1 MITDMTPAHA
11 APLPVARTSMQA
23 VWSLVFGILSITC
36 LWLLGSIPAII
47 LGILAIKNID
57 RSGGALKGRGIG
69 VAGIVT
75 GCIGIL
81 AGLFSVGVMAALAVP
96 SLSGVQIKARQTY
109 EMSQVRQ
116 ITLACRIHA
125 ADHDGAFPETLGDLL
140 EGGNVDAGVLEP
152 KGAIGGA
159 FLYRRG
165 LRDDSPASEIFIAS
179 PLPVGDQRIIGQVDG
194 LVRLVPEEDFE
205 ADYAHLFPH
214 Q

>member
-1 MITDMTPAHA
+1 
-11 APLPVARTSMQA
+11 MQA

-57 RSGGALKGRGIG
+57 GSGGTLKGRGIG

-75 GCIGIL
+75 GSIGIL
-81 AGLFSVGVMAALAVP
+81 AGLFSVGILAAVAVP
-96 SLSGVQIKARQTY
+96 SFSGVQIKARQTY
-109 EMSQVRQ
+109 EMSQVKQ
-116 ITLACRIHA
+116 IALGCRLYA
-125 ADHDGAFPETLGDLL
+125 ADRDGAFPESLGVLL
-140 EGGNVDAGVLEP
+140 EEGKVDASVLEP
-152 KGAIGGA
+152 KGTIGGS

-165 LRDDSPASEIFIAS
+165 LRDDSPATDIFVAS
-179 PLPVGDQRIIGQVDG
+179 PVPVGDQRIIGQVDG
-194 LVRLVPEEDFE
+194 LVRLVPEEDFQ